1 MFAGIPVK
9 GENGVGFARAVSSLL
24 PLSWHHM
31 RNRMRSRPGEG
42 RQCVRHARYR
52 RYQPDSFLFP
62 LSRAPGDKTPD
73 HPRRYLLHRFTTIRP
88 RTTTPIR
95 PQFLSLRP
103 RNLAPL
109 LFFLFFFFCR
119 PCVSNNLRW
128 TAAEIAS
135 VSFGS
140 IVIEYVLW
148 IFFFFFFLFVSS
160 RFSRFIVV
168 YLAIRFFLDHLK
180 RTFEEVAQIFFTWNV
195 IDYVLTIYFFFLFLL
210 ALRSCYF
217 RWIYFDLVFKYDFWE
232 ILSLFLVRTRKRA
245 TRFSTNWIGIHIF
258 DHFFFVAMFIDL
270 SLFNP
275 ILVFG
280 IKFFDNIIIFIWLK

>member
-24 PLSWHHM
+24 PLSWHQM

-109 LFFLFFFFCR
+109 LFFLFFFFL
-119 PCVSNNLRW
+119 PPVCVEQPSMNRRWDCIGVFWLDCHRVCSMDFLFFFSFLFLPDFLDLSLFTSLFVFFWTTWRGHLKKWHRYSLHGTSSIMFLR
-128 TAAEIAS
+128 
-135 VSFGS
+135 F
-140 IVIEYVLW
+140 
-148 IFFFFFFLFVSS
+148 IFFFFFF
-160 RFSRFIVV
+160 
-168 YLAIRFFLDHLK
+168 
-180 RTFEEVAQIFFTWNV
+180 
-195 IDYVLTIYFFFLFLL
+195 
-210 ALRSCYF
+210 
-217 RWIYFDLVFKYDFWE
+217 
-232 ILSLFLVRTRKRA
+232 
-245 TRFSTNWIGIHIF
+245 
-258 DHFFFVAMFIDL
+258 
-270 SLFNP
+270 
-275 ILVFG
+275 
-280 IKFFDNIIIFIWLK
+280 

>member
-1 MFAGIPVK
+1 MGSGLRVQFPVCCLCPDIRCVIGWGRGQVK
-9 GENGVGFARAVSSLL
+9 GDNACATPDIADTSPIRFSSLFRGL
-24 PLSWHHM
+24 RATKRPTTPVAICCIALLLSARVPPPRYDPSFYHYVHATSPLS
-31 RNRMRSRPGEG
+31 
-42 RQCVRHARYR
+42 
-52 RYQPDSFLFP
+52 SF
-62 LSRAPGDKTPD
+62 
-73 HPRRYLLHRFTTIRP
+73 
-88 RTTTPIR
+88 
-95 PQFLSLRP
+95 
-103 RNLAPL
+103 
-109 LFFLFFFFCR
+109 FFSFFFFCR

-140 IVIEYVLW
+140 IVIEYALW

>member
-9 GENGVGFARAVSSLL
+9 GENGSGLRVQFPVCCLCPDIRCVIGWGRGQVKGDNACATPDIADTSPIRFSSLFRGL
-24 PLSWHHM
+24 
-31 RNRMRSRPGEG
+31 RATKRP
-42 RQCVRHARYR
+42 
-52 RYQPDSFLFP
+52 
-62 LSRAPGDKTPD
+62 
-73 HPRRYLLHRFTTIRP
+73 
-88 RTTTPIR
+88 TTPVAICCIPLLLSARVPSPLIR

-140 IVIEYVLW
+140 IVIEYALW

-168 YLAIRFFLDHLK
+168 YSFFFWTTWRGHLK
-180 RTFEEVAQIFFTWNV
+180 KWHRYSLRGTSSITDLLIFF
-195 IDYVLTIYFFFLFLL
+195 FFFFL

-258 DHFFFVAMFIDL
+258 DHFFFVTMFIDL

>member
-24 PLSWHHM
+24 PLSWHQM

-140 IVIEYVLW
+140 IVIEYALW
-148 IFFFFFFLFVSS
+148 IFFFFFS
-160 RFSRFIVV
+160 
-168 YLAIRFFLDHLK
+168 
-180 RTFEEVAQIFFTWNV
+180 
-195 IDYVLTIYFFFLFLL
+195 FLFLP
-210 ALRSCYF
+210 
-217 RWIYFDLVFKYDFWE
+217 DF
-232 ILSLFLVRTRKRA
+232 L
-245 TRFSTNWIGIHIF
+245 
-258 DHFFFVAMFIDL
+258 DL
-270 SLFNP
+270 SLFTS
-275 ILVFG
+275 LFVFFWTTWRG
-280 IKFFDNIIIFIWLK
+280 HLKKWHRYSLRGTSSIMFLRFIFFFFFF